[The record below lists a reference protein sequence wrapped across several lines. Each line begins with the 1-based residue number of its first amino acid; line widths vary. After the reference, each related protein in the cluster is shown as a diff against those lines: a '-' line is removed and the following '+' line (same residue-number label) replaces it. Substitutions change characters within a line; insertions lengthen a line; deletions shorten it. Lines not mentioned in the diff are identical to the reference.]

1 MKKLVTALAA
11 TTLLWAGLADAHGP
25 TRQKHE
31 DSIEINASPDKV
43 WAVVGDFAHPEKWL
57 APVEST
63 TAQGGTEKG
72 ATRELKLKGG
82 GTLKEELVS
91 YDAAQMTFKYKVED
105 PTDPKVL
112 PVNNYSSTI
121 KVEPSGSGSKVE
133 WKAAYYRWFLNNNPP
148 EGENEEAANSTVSKI
163 YKEGLAN
170 LKAVV
175 EGGH

>member
-1 MKKLVTALAA
+1 MKKLMSALAA
-11 TTLLWAGLADAHGP
+11 ATLLWAGLADAHGP
-25 TRQKHE
+25 TRQKYE
-31 DSIEINASPDKV
+31 ESIEINAAPDKV

-57 APVEST
+57 PPVEST
-63 TAQGGTEKG
+63 TAQGGIEKG

-82 GTLKEELVS
+82 GSLKEELVN
-91 YDAAQMTFKYKVED
+91 YDASGMTFKYKVDD

-121 KVEPSGSGSKVE
+121 TVSPSGAGSKVE

-148 EGENEEAANSTVSKI
+148 EGENEEAANSTVSKL

-175 EGGH
+175 EGH

>member
-1 MKKLVTALAA
+1 MNNLITALAA
-11 TTLLWAGLADAHGP
+11 TTLLWAGFADAHGP

-31 DSIEINASPDKV
+31 ESIEINASPDKV
-43 WAVVGDFAHPEKWL
+43 WAVVGDFAHLEKWL
-57 APVEST
+57 PAVESS

-72 ATRELKLKGG
+72 ATRELKIKGG
-82 GTLKEELVS
+82 GTLKEELLN
-91 YDAAQMTFKYKVED
+91 YDAGQMTLKYKVED

-121 KVEPSGSGSKVE
+121 KVEPAGAGSKVE

-148 EGENEEAANSTVSKI
+148 EGENEDAANSTVAKI